1 MSQKSIRNFINN
13 NTIILKGLL
22 SLIFDLNQ
30 LIDMLSIGTLLAYS
44 VVSVCVVILR
54 YRPPKKQAR
63 IMPIETGHINEGQI
77 IEEVPPI
84 YLPEEKAFEEI
95 ESNISLF
102 TRLFKPPSSFPTK
115 HTSYLVNILCVLA
128 G

>member
-1 MSQKSIRNFINN
+1 
-13 NTIILKGLL
+13 
-22 SLIFDLNQ
+22 
-30 LIDMLSIGTLLAYS
+30 
-44 VVSVCVVILR
+44 
-54 YRPPKKQAR
+54 
-63 IMPIETGHINEGQI
+63 MPIETGHINEGQI

-128 G
+128 GNYIFLIKFLMIFIKISSCVFKS